1 MSDHVAVGNRL
12 EGRVALVTGSSRGIG
27 AAIALLFAAEGAIV
41 AVHGRDKAAVEGVRA
56 RIEATGARA
65 IGVVADVT
73 DFDQIEAM
81 RKEIEKAAGQ
91 VDLLVANV
99 GANLS
104 APGPL
109 EEIPI
114 EAWKATLEANL
125 TATFLTLRS
134 FLPGMKRLG
143 RGDIVTIASTA
154 GRRPSA
160 RSPIPYSVA
169 KAGIQL
175 LTQDVALQAG
185 PFGIRANC
193 IAPETI
199 LTEDNR
205 SRIPPDVQTRLA
217 EGHALRRLGTP
228 EDVARAAL
236 FLACREDSGW
246 MTGVVID
253 LHGGAQIA

>member
-1 MSDHVAVGNRL
+1 MGNRL

-27 AAIALLFAAEGAIV
+27 AAIARLFAAEGAIV
-41 AVHGRDKAAVEGVRA
+41 AVHGRDEAAVERA
-56 RIEATGARA
+56 RAGIEATGARA
-65 IGVVADVT
+65 IGVLADVT
-73 DFDQIEAM
+73 KIDQVEAM
-81 RKEIEKAAGQ
+81 RTEIEKKAGP
-91 VDLLVANV
+91 VDVLVANA

-114 EAWKATLEANL
+114 EAWNATVEVNL
-125 TATFLTLRS
+125 TATFLTLRT
-134 FLPGMKRLG
+134 FLPGMKRMG
-143 RGDIVTIASTA
+143 RGDIITIASAA

-160 RSPIPYSVA
+160 RSPIAYAVA

-199 LTEDNR
+199 LTEDNM
-205 SRIPPDVQTRLA
+205 SRIPPDIQARLA
-217 EGHALRRLGTP
+217 EAHALRRLGTP
-228 EDVARAAL
+228 EDVARTAL
-236 FLACREDSGW
+236 FLADREASGW
-246 MTGVVID
+246 MTGVVLD
-253 LHGGAQIA
+253 LNGGAQLA